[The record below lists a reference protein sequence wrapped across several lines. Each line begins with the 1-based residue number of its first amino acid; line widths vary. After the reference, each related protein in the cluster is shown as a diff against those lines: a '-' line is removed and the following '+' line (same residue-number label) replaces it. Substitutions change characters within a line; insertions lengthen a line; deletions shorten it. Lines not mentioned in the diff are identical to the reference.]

1 MKYKKSH
8 KKSNIYIKN
17 PDKYYSPETIR
28 KTNMFEIYAGS
39 WFFIADFDED
49 DDLDIVISSKL
60 KKTLNRYLDGVEL
73 MIDNKKFRVFFL
85 VKEQHNKNSYS
96 TI

>member
-28 KTNMFEIYAGS
+28 KTNMLNS
-39 WFFIADFDED
+39 NKHVPM
-49 DDLDIVISSKL
+49 DILARENRL
-60 KKTLNRYLDGVEL
+60 KNILLKS
-73 MIDNKKFRVFFL
+73 IDRKSV
-85 VKEQHNKNSYS
+85 V
-96 TI
+96 